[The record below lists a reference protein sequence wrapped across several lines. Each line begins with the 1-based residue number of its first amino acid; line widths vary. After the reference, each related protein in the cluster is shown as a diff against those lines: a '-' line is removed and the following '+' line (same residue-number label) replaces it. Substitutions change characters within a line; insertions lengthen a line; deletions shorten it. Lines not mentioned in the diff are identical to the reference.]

1 MFYETSKILWI
12 LFRKYFKY
20 VRKYNA
26 LDFHFDHV
34 QNNGHLQITDHNL
47 PLCFVCVHIFFLY
60 YLLQCTGTAY
70 PIESIIK
77 FDVNARFRN
86 HPAAIYTTFFC
97 VGIHWCHIHFCCQR
111 HRLLINSACKI
122 MSIIVTK
129 ILLFYRSHIP
139 QQINDTYRTSNVIH
153 EMWPFFSRSIDCSAV
168 TCFFSAYQANAF
180 QSYCLL
186 IVLAIHNKS
195 INVQQLAPILR
206 IIT

>member
-1 MFYETSKILWI
+1 
-12 LFRKYFKY
+12 
-20 VRKYNA
+20 
-26 LDFHFDHV
+26 
-34 QNNGHLQITDHNL
+34 
-47 PLCFVCVHIFFLY
+47 
-60 YLLQCTGTAY
+60 
-70 PIESIIK
+70 
-77 FDVNARFRN
+77 
-86 HPAAIYTTFFC
+86 
-97 VGIHWCHIHFCCQR
+97 
-111 HRLLINSACKI
+111 

-139 QQINDTYRTSNVIH
+139 QQINDTYRTSNVIY